1 MAPGL
6 IRAGRAGPLGPE
18 ARLLASW
25 PRARSQLSVA
35 VALGVG
41 AALCAIAIA
50 VLLADAVAQVFLGG
64 LGLADVTPRLMGALA
79 LAMVRAACLMGQ
91 EVVAQRAS
99 SGLRAGLRDRLT
111 THLLALGP
119 LRLTGERTGELVTAL
134 GSGMDD
140 VDAWA
145 TGYRTARG
153 LAVVVP
159 VLVVLVVAALDP
171 PTAVVLILTGPVLI
185 LLLAVIG
192 SRTRAI
198 GARRA
203 AELRWLGGFFLDML
217 QGLATLRMFG
227 RGQEQVATIRDVS
240 RQYGE
245 TTMEVLR
252 TAFQT
257 ALVLEWSAAVATAVV
272 AVEVSLRL
280 IDGHIAF
287 DRALMVLV
295 ITPEC
300 FLPLRQLALRYH
312 SGAAGRAAAQRAFQ
326 ILDTP
331 APATMP
337 HTGTRE
343 GQPGAPAP
351 TPSSR
356 PRTLMPEADIRF
368 EGVWAAYDG
377 ETPVLRGLDLVLPR
391 ASVTA
396 LVGASGAG
404 KTTCASLL
412 LRFMA
417 PDQGRIMVGG
427 TDLATIERSRW
438 LAGVAWVPQRPHLF
452 QGSVADNIRLG
463 RPDATDEQVRRAARA
478 ASAASFI
485 DRLPLGY
492 DTPIGEDGVRLSG
505 GERQR
510 LAVARAL
517 LLDAPVVILDEPTS
531 HLDARSEATIG
542 AAIRA
547 LSQDRTVLLISH
559 RRLVAAV
566 ADRVVT
572 LADGRVA
579 A

>member
-337 HTGTRE
+337 
-343 GQPGAPAP
+343 PPAP
-351 TPSSR
+351 
-356 PRTLMPEADIRF
+356 
-368 EGVWAAYDG
+368 V
-377 ETPVLRGLDLVLPR
+377 R
-391 ASVTA
+391 ASPVPLRRPHPRGRAPRCRRPTSVSRGSGRPMTA
-396 LVGASGAG
+396 RHQCCVAWTSSCRGHRSPRWWAHPVPARRPAPRCCSGSWRPIRAHHGRRHGPCHDRAQPLAGGGGVGA
-404 KTTCASLL
+404 TTA
-412 LRFMA
+412 
-417 PDQGRIMVGG
+417 
-427 TDLATIERSRW
+427 
-438 LAGVAWVPQRPHLF
+438 
-452 QGSVADNIRLG
+452 
-463 RPDATDEQVRRAARA
+463 
-478 ASAASFI
+478 
-485 DRLPLGY
+485 
-492 DTPIGEDGVRLSG
+492 
-505 GERQR
+505 
-510 LAVARAL
+510 
-517 LLDAPVVILDEPTS
+517 APVP
-531 HLDARSEATIG
+531 G
-542 AAIRA
+542 
-547 LSQDRTVLLISH
+547 Q
-559 RRLVAAV
+559 RRGQHPA
-566 ADRVVT
+566 
-572 LADGRVA
+572 GSS
-579 A
+579 